1 MRRFLLLTIATLMTI
16 SMMAIGAGNGK
27 DKANAID
34 FNWAEGHT
42 HEAGSAL
49 WYRVTL
55 AHLSKEAN
63 DPTLALYL
71 TNLTTELSNV
81 SLSVDAE
88 VMGQKASKNSSYKI
102 ASKGY
107 EIWSLRTVPAAGK
120 DWTLRELMSLGLNEV
135 YVKLQSDKQ
144 IKLTAKAYKTEDIVD
159 DACKNAVDFNW
170 NGETVKA
177 GEKWFM
183 LNLSEVKNSD
193 KQLKFVVTNK
203 GAASAKVAFDMS
215 LDCPA
220 SAVIEKDWVIAAGAK
235 QEDEFGRVF
244 LDVLKEDY
252 VFLKL
257 TTDQPLTLAVEEVV
271 VLPPPPGKYDSFVCD
286 APVLKFDEELNL
298 TAGEHVYKVL
308 RQDLIAA
315 RDYAYDF
322 HVINNNSTA
331 AKLLVETAFACPVK
345 SAVEQTLTV
354 GAQEEVAVGI
364 KGNVLASVESEW
376 VYIRMTAE
384 QDLTA
389 YIGVR
394 NTNPCANAVPFDWTT
409 GASLQAGESQW
420 YEMDITSLKQNKQ
433 HLKLNLVNHSNERA
447 IVSLEMA
454 LDCGGTILPLTLPIP
469 AGLNISQVID
479 YQVIARSPLNKIYL
493 SVSTNAH
500 IELAAGVKNYIAEDQ
515 TPCLNAVEVERGVEY
530 EHKPGTQW
538 YDVSLD
544 LLWSKANY
552 SSIYLA
558 NKGNKTAHVT
568 IGAVTSCKYTTGTT
582 ITLPIPA
589 GLELGALAP
598 NVLGKLIE
606 ELVQFE
612 RASNKVEATNIYLEI
627 TADQPLEFGLDVIN
641 ETTSPCLR
649 EDLVTF
655 DWNKGAKI
663 QAGTPV
669 WYDVDLTTIK
679 NSGKHVKLT
688 FTNHTDSLV
697 WAATVVSVDCPA
709 KLTMPL
715 ILPVPA
721 GMSIDKFIDYQYF
734 AVPNVDNIYV
744 GVVADGV
751 LEMAATTYDAVIT
764 PSTDCL
770 NAVEVTSNFKYTQ
783 SAGTQWYK
791 FPIGLFND
799 GGHVGKVSF
808 RNLGAETATLTA
820 GVTVGCEY
828 AIPTYG
834 KVKMPKELAFSL
846 AIPTSIL
853 AKARKFIDAD
863 ITEFYM
869 QLTSDQD
876 IVVALNMDASDLKA
890 CSSAVPFD
898 WSNWEKNGLHLQANQ
913 DIWYEVN
920 LRYPW
925 EKMKKGE
932 DLVLAITNNNNVSVD
947 FEAALSPTCPVFFAL
962 ESYATIPANVT
973 AQQVIEFSKLA
984 EFLKQFDRELYNDET
999 ALIIEKYNA
1008 YVVLNKIDAK
1018 LGQYGKYFPVS
1029 KLEAILDQ
1037 YGKYVA
1043 YAELKNLIDN
1053 REKYLSKAEIKSRLE
1068 EAKELLKD
1076 KAQEKLSIDQ
1086 AIQVIDKLD
1095 AYIPYVEAETILKNY
1110 DQFLPYAAG
1119 AVTLLKKCEKY
1130 IPTDEIKQIVVKAK
1144 NAIPMDK
1151 IRALF
1156 DKIEARLPRDLNCY
1170 MRIKTTGDIIVEPDT
1185 VVPAPEGCE
1194 DAIEYVWG
1202 TDVVVNEEA
1211 WYKVSIADVRNKD
1224 CSIMLTVT
1232 NNSADSVKADLSLYE
1247 NCDDDQAFLTMKN
1260 VGIAPNTTR
1269 SKTISASEL
1278 PGDIDVLYLYVQPYG
1293 EMTINLS
1300 TDCPVF
1306 KYEYA
1311 TVASYACGTEVLTW
1325 KDTVHVNKYLDSVY
1339 TYVVTP
1345 FGAPIQ
1351 MTQAILDTIAGATPV
1366 LTPGTTPDMTAS
1378 AEAIKAFYL
1387 AQDTEALA
1395 DVVKVEWTAT
1405 DIACGAT
1412 THTMTLT
1419 IEDACGNVQ
1428 TADYTFNV
1436 TAPAL
1441 QVIDTTVTICA
1452 SELPYTWK
1460 GATYP
1465 TDGTHT
1471 TIIPNV
1477 YGCDSA
1483 QLTLTINLYPAIP
1496 ETVVD
1501 TTICASEIP
1510 YVWNGETYY
1519 NSEQDTVVLAGDN
1532 GCDSV
1537 VILNLTVLP
1546 EIVTYE
1552 TVTVCYGQPYYWA
1565 EAGFDCKRNDREYQ
1579 ATLSSIHGC
1588 DSVVYLYVKG
1598 LPKVVKEPAT
1608 IVTICDAQLPYMW
1621 RDSSYNATGIYYDTL
1636 RNYLGCDSIIYTL
1649 DLTVEPKTIT
1659 SQTITDYVC
1668 DGTEYVDP
1676 VTGDKHII
1684 SSLIPSTQ
1692 TWTYTVPVSVCE
1704 DVVYTYQITPIVA
1717 PEVMTDTTLT
1727 AIAAVPVLT
1736 QGALP
1741 NVVGTLDAIK
1751 TYYQGKDD
1759 ESIAD
1764 VDSIYWTEAS
1774 LNTPVACGDTT
1785 HTMTLVVEAGCDNMI
1800 TTIHT
1805 FDVQPIVGTTD
1816 IVETCDSYF
1825 WNDSVY
1831 TETGIHTYVGK
1842 TVYGC
1847 DSVATLHL
1855 TINKSYAVDT
1865 VAIACDVFEWYGQI
1879 CDTTGVYTHN
1889 GTTVAGCDSVVTL
1902 YLTINKSVRVDV
1914 YEEYC
1919 DSYVLGGTTFTDDF
1933 EWEEVLQTKTGC
1945 DSIVAH
1951 HVTIHHS
1958 TITYEPVENG
1968 RFCSTYQWRGNTY
1981 NDPGTY
1987 FDTINDVHGCPSVIY
2002 RLKLELLPQAK
2013 EVITDTTICYGETVT
2028 WVDGETYDATKVG
2041 VSYSKPFVGTTC
2053 DSVIYTLNLTVLPQ
2067 AKEVVTDT
2075 TICYG
2080 ETVTWVDGKVYDSTK
2095 MGVSHSVPFA
2105 GTTCDSVIYT
2115 LNLIVLPQTKEVV
2128 TDTTICY
2135 GETITWVDGKVYD
2148 STKMGVSH
2156 SVQYAGTTCD
2166 SVIYTLNLTVLPQT
2180 EEVVTDTTICYGE
2193 TITWVDG
2200 KVYDSTI
2207 KGVSYGV
2214 PFKGMTCDSVVYTL
2228 NLTVLPDVVYEPT
2241 ETDYFCPGSTYD
2253 WRGHTFDASGT
2264 YYDTIY
2270 NALGCASVIYTLEL
2284 VQYVNTLP
2292 VVTVDDIGAVCG
2304 KAVDVALADA
2314 IVKAHIASEALYAP
2328 NADVKWYVLSG
2339 NTYEELTNT
2348 TAIDGTVTEVTL
2360 KYTVT
2365 TDCGVVESDPITVQV
2380 QTPSPEN
2387 DDSLADVPA
2396 YNKYGGRLLTVDVKY
2411 IKDTLGLEIAADE
2424 VTWYLENGANDIEQG
2439 KGFYLTTE
2447 DGEPLPAGQYYAQ
2460 INYLGKTAGECDKVL
2475 RTIILVV
2482 ETQVG
2487 PSLAPTVAQPNEL
2500 IRLLNLDASVVSTIS
2515 IYSSTGQQLESFQ
2528 IKDANETSFK
2538 AAHVAGYYIV
2548 EVQTES
2554 GKVSLR
2560 YVVK

>member
-1 MRRFLLLTIATLMTI
+1 MRRFLLLIITAMMTI
-16 SMMAIGAGNGK
+16 SSMAIGTGNGK

-34 FNWAEGHT
+34 FKWADGNL
-42 HEAGSAL
+42 HETTETL
-49 WYRVTL
+49 WYNVD
-55 AHLSKEAN
+55 LSPMDDAKY
-63 DPTLALYL
+63 LVLYV
-71 TNLTTELSNV
+71 TNLADEVANVKMGVSAMGMTLEGFDTVIAVGGHFRFELPMEMVNSV
-81 SLSVDAE
+81 LGDLRLSAF
-88 VMGQKASKNSSYKI
+88 
-102 ASKGY
+102 
-107 EIWSLRTVPAAGK
+107 
-120 DWTLRELMSLGLNEV
+120 LGNAIDLDHV
-135 YVKLQSDKQ
+135 ALSLQSDQKVY
-144 IKLTAKAYKTEDIVD
+144 LAAKVY
-159 DACKNAVDFNW
+159 
-170 NGETVKA
+170 ETTK
-177 GEKWFM
+177 EY
-183 LNLSEVKNSD
+183 LQEEVKNNSE
-193 KQLKFVVTNK
+193 
-203 GAASAKVAFDMS
+203 
-215 LDCPA
+215 
-220 SAVIEKDWVIAAGAK
+220 VIDWNSG
-235 QEDEFGRVF
+235 
-244 LDVLKEDY
+244 
-252 VFLKL
+252 
-257 TTDQPLTLAVEEVV
+257 V
-271 VLPPPPGKYDSFVCD
+271 VLEP
-286 APVLKFDEELNL
+286 L
-298 TAGEHVYKVL
+298 
-308 RQDLIAA
+308 
-315 RDYAYDF
+315 
-322 HVINNNSTA
+322 
-331 AKLLVETAFACPVK
+331 
-345 SAVEQTLTV
+345 
-354 GAQEEVAVGI
+354 
-364 KGNVLASVESEW
+364 
-376 VYIRMTAE
+376 MTKWYE
-384 QDLTA
+384 ID
-389 YIGVR
+389 I
-394 NTNPCANAVPFDWTT
+394 
-409 GASLQAGESQW
+409 ASL
-420 YEMDITSLKQNKQ
+420 KKNKQ
-433 HLKLNLVNHSNERA
+433 HLYISFKSYAKETAVILTSLLINDSIVTLPVPVKAGFDFGQTIDYQLLAKLPVNNIRVGVTSTAKVEIATSIRSA
-447 IVSLEMA
+447 IAADPTPCLNAINPEHGVEYTHKAGSTQWYKVSLDLLKSKAAYSSIYLENKSGKTA
-454 LDCGGTILPLTLPIP
+454 YVTIGAVTDCQYTTGSTITLPIP
-469 AGLNISQVID
+469 AGLNI
-479 YQVIARSPLNKIYL
+479 
-493 SVSTNAH
+493 
-500 IELAAGVKNYIAEDQ
+500 
-515 TPCLNAVEVERGVEY
+515 
-530 EHKPGTQW
+530 
-538 YDVSLD
+538 
-544 LLWSKANY
+544 
-552 SSIYLA
+552 
-558 NKGNKTAHVT
+558 
-568 IGAVTSCKYTTGTT
+568 
-582 ITLPIPA
+582 
-589 GLELGALAP
+589 GALAP
-598 NVLGKLIE
+598 NLLGNIIE
-606 ELVQFE
+606 QLVRFE
-612 RASNKVEATNIYLEI
+612 KVYNRVDAADIYLQI
-627 TADQPLEFGLDVIN
+627 KSDQDVSFGLDVVN
-641 ETTSPCLR
+641 ATTNPCLR

-715 ILPVPA
+715 IVPVPA
-721 GMSIDKFIDYQYF
+721 RTCVDKFIDYHYF

-764 PSTDCL
+764 PSADCL
-770 NAVEVTSNFKYTQ
+770 NAVEVTSNFSYTQ
-783 SAGTQWYK
+783 KAGSQWYK
-791 FPIGLFND
+791 VPMGLLND
-799 GGHVGKVSF
+799 GGRAGKFSF

-828 AIPTYG
+828 AIPIYG

-846 AIPTSIL
+846 AVPTSIL

-890 CSSAVPFD
+890 CSTAVPFD
-898 WSNWEKNGLHLQANQ
+898 WSSWEKNGLQVQANQ

-947 FEAALSPTCPVFFAL
+947 FEAALSPTCPVLFAL
-962 ESYATIPANVT
+962 ETYATIPANVT
-973 AQQVIEFSKLA
+973 AQQAIEFSKLA
-984 EFLKQFDRELYNDET
+984 EFLKQFDRQLYNHET
-999 ALIIEKYNA
+999 ELILEKYNA
-1008 YVVLNKIDAK
+1008 FVILNKIDNK
-1018 LGQYGKYFPVS
+1018 LGKYGKYFPLT
-1029 KLEAILDQ
+1029 KLQNILDE
-1037 YGKYVA
+1037 YGHLVA
-1043 YAELKNLIDN
+1043 YAELKDLIDN
-1053 REKYLSKAEIKSRLE
+1053 REKYLSKAELKSRLE
-1068 EAKELLKD
+1068 QAKAMIKEET
-1076 KAQEKLSIDQ
+1076 QEHLSIEQ
-1086 AIQVIDKLD
+1086 AIQIIERLD
-1095 AYIPYVEAETILKNY
+1095 DYIPYVEAETILKNY
-1110 DQFLPYAAG
+1110 DQILPYAGG
-1119 AVTLLKKCEKY
+1119 AVALLKMCEKY

-1151 IRALF
+1151 IHALF

-1170 MRIKTTGDIIVEPDT
+1170 LRVKTTGDIIVEPDT

-1224 CSIMLTVT
+1224 CSIILTVT

-1278 PGDIDVLYLYVQPYG
+1278 PGDIDVIYLYVQPHG

-1339 TYVVTP
+1339 TYEVTP

-1378 AEAIKAFYL
+1378 AEAIKAYYL
-1387 AQDTEALA
+1387 AQDNEATA

-1441 QVIDTTVTICA
+1441 VVVNESVTICE
-1452 SELPYTWK
+1452 SKLPYIWE
-1460 GATYP
+1460 GNTY
-1465 TDGTHT
+1465 TAGTHT
-1471 TIIPNV
+1471 ITKQNV

-1483 QLTLTINLYPAIP
+1483 QINLTINLYPAIP

-1501 TTICASEIP
+1501 TTIC
-1510 YVWNGETYY
+1510 YGGTLVWNSDTYQETTK
-1519 NSEQDTVVLAGDN
+1519 DTVVLAGNN

-1546 EIVTYE
+1546 KIVTYD
-1552 TVTVCYGQPYYWA
+1552 TVTVCYGQSYYWA
-1565 EAGFDCKRNDREYQ
+1565 EAGGYCKLGDCQ
-1579 ATLSSIHGC
+1579 ATLTSVVHGC
-1588 DSVVYLYVKG
+1588 DSVVNLHVKW
-1598 LPKVVKEPAT
+1598 LPRVDKETPT
-1608 IVTICDAQLPYMW
+1608 IDTICYDQIPYAWMGNTY
-1621 RDSSYNATGIYYDTL
+1621 SATGIYKDTTLNYLGCASIIHTLELTVLPETVIMPTEYDTI
-1636 RNYLGCDSIIYTL
+1636 NEGETYIWKVNNQPYTAQGVHKHVVPNALGCDSIIYTL
-1649 DLTVEPKTIT
+1649 DLTVIPTHVVETKTIT
-1659 SQTITDYVC
+1659 EFVC
-1668 DGTEYVDP
+1668 DGTEYIDP
-1676 VTGDKHII
+1676 ITGKKHII

-1692 TWTYTVPVSVCE
+1692 TWSDTVVVSSTL
-1704 DVVYTYQITPIVA
+1704 DSIYNFQITPVVA
-1717 PEVMTDTTLT
+1717 PEVMTDTTL
-1727 AIAAVPVLT
+1727 ASIAAAPVLT

-1741 NVVGTLDAIK
+1741 KVNGTIEAIK
-1751 TYYQGKDD
+1751 MYYAGKDS

-1774 LNTPVACGDTT
+1774 LNTVVPCDATT

-1800 TTIHT
+1800 TTTHT

-1865 VAIACDVFEWYGQI
+1865 VATACDMFEWYGQI
-1879 CDTTGVYTHN
+1879 CDTTGVYTHR
-1889 GTTVAGCDSVVTL
+1889 GTTAAGCDSVVTL
-1902 YLTINKSVRVDV
+1902 QLTINKSVRVDV

-1919 DSYVLGGTTFTDDF
+1919 DSCVLGGNVFRDSF
-1933 EWEEVLQTKTGC
+1933 VWEEVLQTQKGC

-1958 TITYEPVENG
+1958 TITYEAVENG

-2002 RLKLELLPQAK
+2002 TLNLELLPQAK
-2013 EVITDTTICYGETVT
+2013 EVITDTTICYDETVT
-2028 WVDGETYDATKVG
+2028 WVDGKVYDSTKMG
-2041 VSYSKPFVGTTC
+2041 VLHSVPFAGTTC

-2075 TICYG
+2075 TICYD
-2080 ETVTWVDGKVYDSTK
+2080 ETVTWVDGKMYDSTQK
-2095 MGVSHSVPFA
+2095 GVSHSIPFA

-2115 LNLIVLPQTKEVV
+2115 LNLIVLPQTK
-2128 TDTTICY
+2128 
-2135 GETITWVDGKVYD
+2135 
-2148 STKMGVSH
+2148 
-2156 SVQYAGTTCD
+2156 
-2166 SVIYTLNLTVLPQT
+2166 
-2180 EEVVTDTTICYGE
+2180 EVVTDTTICYGE

-2241 ETDYFCPGSTYD
+2241 ETDYFCPASTHEWRNHTYD
-2253 WRGHTFDASGT
+2253 APGT
-2264 YYDTIY
+2264 YYDTVY
-2270 NALGCASVIYTLEL
+2270 NVLGCESNIYTLEL
-2284 VQYVNTLP
+2284 LQYVNTLP
-2292 VVTVDDIGAVCG
+2292 VISADDIIAICG

-2348 TAIDGTVTEVTL
+2348 AIDGTVTEVTL

-2387 DDSLADVPA
+2387 DTIFADVPA

-2411 IKDTLGLEIAADE
+2411 IKETFDLEIVADS

-2460 INYLGKTAGECDKVL
+2460 INYQGKTAGECDVVL
-2475 RTIILVV
+2475 RTIILEV

>member
-1 MRRFLLLTIATLMTI
+1 MRRFLLLIITAMMTI
-16 SMMAIGAGNGK
+16 SSMAIGAGNGK

-34 FNWAEGHT
+34 FSWVDGNL
-42 HEAGSAL
+42 HETTETL
-49 WYRVTL
+49 WYDVD
-55 AHLSKEAN
+55 LSPMDDAKY
-63 DPTLALYL
+63 LVLYV
-71 TNLTTELSNV
+71 TNLADEVANV
-81 SLSVDAE
+81 K
-88 VMGQKASKNSSYKI
+88 MGVSAM
-102 ASKGY
+102 GM
-107 EIWSLRTVPAAGK
+107 
-120 DWTLRELMSLGLNEV
+120 TLEGL
-135 YVKLQSDKQ
+135 D
-144 IKLTAKAYKTEDIVD
+144 T
-159 DACKNAVDFNW
+159 
-170 NGETVKA
+170 
-177 GEKWFM
+177 
-183 LNLSEVKNSD
+183 
-193 KQLKFVVTNK
+193 
-203 GAASAKVAFDMS
+203 
-215 LDCPA
+215 
-220 SAVIEKDWVIAAGAK
+220 VIAAGGHFRFELPMEMVNSVLGDLGLSA
-235 QEDEFGRVF
+235 F
-244 LDVLKEDY
+244 LGDAIDLDHVALS
-252 VFLKL
+252 LQS
-257 TTDQPLTLAVEEVV
+257 DQ
-271 VLPPPPGKYDSFVCD
+271 K
-286 APVLKFDEELNL
+286 
-298 TAGEHVYKVL
+298 VYL
-308 RQDLIAA
+308 
-315 RDYAYDF
+315 
-322 HVINNNSTA
+322 A
-331 AKLLVETAFACPVK
+331 AKVYETTK
-345 SAVEQTLTV
+345 EYL
-354 GAQEEVAVGI
+354 QEEVKNNSEVIDWNSGV
-364 KGNVLASVESEW
+364 VLEPL
-376 VYIRMTAE
+376 MTKWYE
-384 QDLTA
+384 ID
-389 YIGVR
+389 I
-394 NTNPCANAVPFDWTT
+394 
-409 GASLQAGESQW
+409 ASL
-420 YEMDITSLKQNKQ
+420 KKNKQ
-433 HLKLNLVNHSNERA
+433 HLYISFKSYAKETAVILTSLLINDSIVTLPVPVKAGFDFGQTIDYQLLAKLPVNNIRVGVTSTAKVEIATSVRSA
-447 IVSLEMA
+447 IAADPTPCLNAINPEHGVEYTHKAGSTQWYKVSLDLLKSKAGYSSIYLENKSGKTA
-454 LDCGGTILPLTLPIP
+454 YVTIGAVTDCQYTTGSTITLPIP
-469 AGLNISQVID
+469 AGLNI
-479 YQVIARSPLNKIYL
+479 
-493 SVSTNAH
+493 
-500 IELAAGVKNYIAEDQ
+500 
-515 TPCLNAVEVERGVEY
+515 
-530 EHKPGTQW
+530 
-538 YDVSLD
+538 
-544 LLWSKANY
+544 
-552 SSIYLA
+552 
-558 NKGNKTAHVT
+558 
-568 IGAVTSCKYTTGTT
+568 
-582 ITLPIPA
+582 
-589 GLELGALAP
+589 GALAP
-598 NVLGKLIE
+598 NLLGNIIE
-606 ELVQFE
+606 QLVRFE
-612 RASNKVEATNIYLEI
+612 KVYNRVDAADIYLQI
-627 TADQPLEFGLDVIN
+627 KSDQDVSFGLDVVN
-641 ETTSPCLR
+641 ATTNPCLR
-649 EDLVTF
+649 EDLVIF

-791 FPIGLFND
+791 FPMGLFND

-890 CSSAVPFD
+890 CSSAIPFD

-1170 MRIKTTGDIIVEPDT
+1170 LRVKTTGDIIVEPDT

-1366 LTPGTTPDMTAS
+1366 LTPGPTPDMTAS

-1546 EIVTYE
+1546 EIVTYD

-1598 LPKVVKEPAT
+1598 LPKVVKESAT
-1608 IVTICDAQLPYMW
+1608 VDTICDAQLPYMW

-1692 TWTYTVPVSVCE
+1692 TWTYTVPSVCE

-1741 NVVGTLDAIK
+1741 NVAGTLDAIK

-1774 LNTPVACGDTT
+1774 LNTPVACGATT
-1785 HTMTLVVEAGCDNMI
+1785 HTMTLVVEAGCDNKI

-1816 IVETCDSYF
+1816 TVETCDSYF

-1855 TINKSYAVDT
+1855 TINKSFAVDT
-1865 VAIACDVFEWYGQI
+1865 VATACDVFEWYGQI
-1879 CDTTGVYTHN
+1879 CDTTGVYTHNGTTVAGCDSVVTLHLTINKSYAVDTVATACDVFEWYGQICDTTGVYTYNGTTAAGCDSVVTLDLTINKSYAVDTIATACDEFVWYGQTCDTTGVYTHN

-1919 DSYVLGGTTFTDDF
+1919 DSCVLGGTTFTDDF

-2166 SVIYTLNLTVLPQT
+2166 SVNYTLNLTVLPQT
-2180 EEVVTDTTICYGE
+2180 KEVVTDTTICYGE

-2200 KVYDSTI
+2200 KMYDSTI

-2292 VVTVDDIGAVCG
+2292 AVTVDDIVAVCG

-2411 IKDTLGLEIAADE
+2411 IKDTLGLEIVADE

-2460 INYLGKTAGECDKVL
+2460 INYQGKTAGECDVVL
-2475 RTIILVV
+2475 RTIILEV

>member
-1 MRRFLLLTIATLMTI
+1 M
-16 SMMAIGAGNGK
+16 
-27 DKANAID
+27 
-34 FNWAEGHT
+34 
-42 HEAGSAL
+42 
-49 WYRVTL
+49 
-55 AHLSKEAN
+55 
-63 DPTLALYL
+63 
-71 TNLTTELSNV
+71 
-81 SLSVDAE
+81 
-88 VMGQKASKNSSYKI
+88 
-102 ASKGY
+102 
-107 EIWSLRTVPAAGK
+107 
-120 DWTLRELMSLGLNEV
+120 
-135 YVKLQSDKQ
+135 
-144 IKLTAKAYKTEDIVD
+144 
-159 DACKNAVDFNW
+159 
-170 NGETVKA
+170 
-177 GEKWFM
+177 
-183 LNLSEVKNSD
+183 
-193 KQLKFVVTNK
+193 
-203 GAASAKVAFDMS
+203 
-215 LDCPA
+215 
-220 SAVIEKDWVIAAGAK
+220 
-235 QEDEFGRVF
+235 
-244 LDVLKEDY
+244 
-252 VFLKL
+252 
-257 TTDQPLTLAVEEVV
+257 
-271 VLPPPPGKYDSFVCD
+271 
-286 APVLKFDEELNL
+286 
-298 TAGEHVYKVL
+298 
-308 RQDLIAA
+308 
-315 RDYAYDF
+315 
-322 HVINNNSTA
+322 
-331 AKLLVETAFACPVK
+331 
-345 SAVEQTLTV
+345 
-354 GAQEEVAVGI
+354 
-364 KGNVLASVESEW
+364 
-376 VYIRMTAE
+376 
-384 QDLTA
+384 
-389 YIGVR
+389 
-394 NTNPCANAVPFDWTT
+394 
-409 GASLQAGESQW
+409 
-420 YEMDITSLKQNKQ
+420 
-433 HLKLNLVNHSNERA
+433 
-447 IVSLEMA
+447 
-454 LDCGGTILPLTLPIP
+454 
-469 AGLNISQVID
+469 
-479 YQVIARSPLNKIYL
+479 
-493 SVSTNAH
+493 
-500 IELAAGVKNYIAEDQ
+500 
-515 TPCLNAVEVERGVEY
+515 
-530 EHKPGTQW
+530 
-538 YDVSLD
+538 
-544 LLWSKANY
+544 
-552 SSIYLA
+552 
-558 NKGNKTAHVT
+558 
-568 IGAVTSCKYTTGTT
+568 
-582 ITLPIPA
+582 
-589 GLELGALAP
+589 
-598 NVLGKLIE
+598 
-606 ELVQFE
+606 
-612 RASNKVEATNIYLEI
+612 
-627 TADQPLEFGLDVIN
+627 
-641 ETTSPCLR
+641 
-649 EDLVTF
+649 
-655 DWNKGAKI
+655 
-663 QAGTPV
+663 
-669 WYDVDLTTIK
+669 
-679 NSGKHVKLT
+679 
-688 FTNHTDSLV
+688 
-697 WAATVVSVDCPA
+697 
-709 KLTMPL
+709 
-715 ILPVPA
+715 
-721 GMSIDKFIDYQYF
+721 
-734 AVPNVDNIYV
+734 
-744 GVVADGV
+744 
-751 LEMAATTYDAVIT
+751 
-764 PSTDCL
+764 
-770 NAVEVTSNFKYTQ
+770 
-783 SAGTQWYK
+783 
-791 FPIGLFND
+791 
-799 GGHVGKVSF
+799 
-808 RNLGAETATLTA
+808 
-820 GVTVGCEY
+820 
-828 AIPTYG
+828 
-834 KVKMPKELAFSL
+834 
-846 AIPTSIL
+846 
-853 AKARKFIDAD
+853 
-863 ITEFYM
+863 
-869 QLTSDQD
+869 
-876 IVVALNMDASDLKA
+876 
-890 CSSAVPFD
+890 
-898 WSNWEKNGLHLQANQ
+898 
-913 DIWYEVN
+913 
-920 LRYPW
+920 
-925 EKMKKGE
+925 
-932 DLVLAITNNNNVSVD
+932 
-947 FEAALSPTCPVFFAL
+947 
-962 ESYATIPANVT
+962 
-973 AQQVIEFSKLA
+973 A
-984 EFLKQFDRELYNDET
+984 EFLKQFDRQLYNHET
-999 ALIIEKYNA
+999 ELILEKYNA
-1008 YVVLNKIDAK
+1008 FVILNKIDNK
-1018 LGQYGKYFPVS
+1018 LGKYGKYFPLT
-1029 KLEAILDQ
+1029 KLQNILDE
-1037 YGKYVA
+1037 YGHLVA
-1043 YAELKNLIDN
+1043 YAELKDLIDN
-1053 REKYLSKAEIKSRLE
+1053 REKYLSKAELKSRLE
-1068 EAKELLKD
+1068 QAKAMIKEET
-1076 KAQEKLSIDQ
+1076 QEHLSIEQ
-1086 AIQVIDKLD
+1086 AIQIIERLD
-1095 AYIPYVEAETILKNY
+1095 DYIPYVEAETILKNY
-1110 DQFLPYAAG
+1110 DQILPYAGG
-1119 AVTLLKKCEKY
+1119 AVALLKMCEKY
-1130 IPTDEIKQIVVKAK
+1130 VPTDEIKQIVVKAK

-1170 MRIKTTGDIIVEPDT
+1170 LRVKTTGDIIVEPDT
-1185 VVPAPEGCE
+1185 VVPAPDGCE

-1278 PGDIDVLYLYVQPYG
+1278 PGDIDVIYLYVQPYG

-1366 LTPGTTPDMTAS
+1366 LTPGTTPDMKAS

-1387 AQDTEALA
+1387 TQDTEALA

-1405 DIACGAT
+1405 AIACDAT

-1419 IEDACGNVQ
+1419 IKDACGNVQ
-1428 TADYTFNV
+1428 TADFTFNV

-1441 QVIDTTVTICA
+1441 VVVNESVTICE
-1452 SELPYTWK
+1452 SELPYIWE
-1460 GATYP
+1460 GNTY
-1465 TDGTHT
+1465 TAGTHT
-1471 TIIPNV
+1471 ITKQNV

-1483 QLTLTINLYPAIP
+1483 QINLTINLYPAIP
-1496 ETVVD
+1496 ETKVVEQ
-1501 TTICASEIP
+1501 ICANAVP
-1510 YVWNGETYY
+1510 FVWNGKTYY
-1519 NSEQDTVVLAGDN
+1519 NSEQDTVVLVSNSN

-1537 VILNLTVLP
+1537 VILDLTVLP
-1546 EIVTYE
+1546 AIEETYD

-1579 ATLSSIHGC
+1579 ATLRSVHGC
-1588 DSVVYLYVKG
+1588 DSVVNLTVKW
-1598 LPKVVKEPAT
+1598 LPKVAKEPAT
-1608 IVTICDAQLPYMW
+1608 VATICDAQIPYMW
-1621 RDSSYNATGIYYDTL
+1621 RDSSYSVTGIYYDTVQ
-1636 RNYLGCDSIIYTL
+1636 NYLGCDSVIYTL
-1649 DLTVEPKTIT
+1649 NLTVESKTTT

-1676 VTGDKHII
+1676 ITGDKRII

-1692 TWTYTVPVSVCE
+1692 TWTNTVPVSVCE
-1704 DVVYTYQITPIVA
+1704 DIVYTYQITPIVA
-1717 PEVMTDTTLT
+1717 PEVMTDATLT
-1727 AIAAVPVLT
+1727 AIAAIPVLT

-1741 NVVGTLDAIK
+1741 NVAGTLDAIK

-1764 VDSIYWTEAS
+1764 VDSIYWTDAS
-1774 LNTPVACGDTT
+1774 LNTPVACGATT

-1800 TTIHT
+1800 TTTHT

-1816 IVETCDSYF
+1816 TVETCDSYF

-1847 DSVATLHL
+1847 DSIATLHL

-1865 VAIACDVFEWYGQI
+1865 VATACDVFEWYGQICDTTGVYTYNGTTAAGCDSVVTLHLTINKSYAVDTVATACDVFEWYGQI
-1879 CDTTGVYTHN
+1879 CDTTGVYTHR
-1889 GTTVAGCDSVVTL
+1889 GTTAAGCDSVVTL
-1902 YLTINKSVRVDV
+1902 HLTINKSVRVDV

-2002 RLKLELLPQAK
+2002 TLNLELLPQAK
-2013 EVITDTTICYGETVT
+2013 EVVTDTTICYGETVT

-2067 AKEVVTDT
+2067 AKEVVTET

-2148 STKMGVSH
+2148 STKKGVSH
-2156 SVQYAGTTCD
+2156 SVPFAGTTCD
-2166 SVIYTLNLTVLPQT
+2166 SVIYTLNLIVLPQT

-2200 KVYDSTI
+2200 KMYDSTI

-2228 NLTVLPDVVYEPT
+2228 NLTVLPDVVYEST

-2292 VVTVDDIGAVCG
+2292 VVTVDDIVAVCG

-2339 NTYEELTNT
+2339 NTYEAIE

-2387 DDSLADVPA
+2387 DNELANVPA

-2411 IKDTLGLEIAADE
+2411 IKDTLGLEIEADE
-2424 VTWYLENGANDIEQG
+2424 VTWDLENGANDIEQG

-2447 DGEPLPAGQYYAQ
+2447 DGEPLPAGQYYAR
-2460 INYLGKTAGECDKVL
+2460 INYQGKTDGECDKVL